1 MEKSMRRAIVIV
13 LDGCGAGST
22 PDHELFHDNVTDNTL
37 LNVWN
42 RVGGVNAPNLLGAGY
57 FGCAGVPDE
66 PGLAGFDVQYGK
78 VLPLSMGKDS
88 VTGHWEMMG
97 IITRKAFPTYPSG
110 FPADLVGEFES
121 RIGRKVIGN
130 KATSGTAVIAEL
142 GEEHLRTGC
151 PILYTSADS
160 VFQIACH
167 ENVVSIEQL
176 YDFCRIAREICVE
189 PNNVQRVIA
198 RPFDGTANP
207 GFRRTEK
214 RKDFPV
220 VPIQNLV
227 DDIGEVF
234 GIGVVP
240 ELFDGRG
247 FRPVKRTQSNIEH
260 TKVLATALQSDAK
273 FIFANF
279 EDTDMLFG
287 HRNDP
292 VGFAKCLEE
301 FDIVL
306 GTVLDQISTEDLLI
320 ITADHGNDPTS
331 ASTDHARE
339 YSPVCAI
346 TKGTTNVSLIK
357 DKTLSHVGE
366 LVANWL
372 GLEFH
377 SH

>member
-1 MEKSMRRAIVIV
+1 MKRAIVIV

-22 PDHELFHDNVTDNTL
+22 PDHELFHDNATDNTL

-57 FGCAGVPDE
+57 FGCAGVSSPI
-66 PGLAGFDVQYGK
+66 GLEGFHVQYGR

-97 IITRKAFPTYPSG
+97 IITRKAFPTYPQG

-130 KATSGTAVIAEL
+130 KAASGTAVIAEL

-167 ENVVSIEQL
+167 EDVVSIEQL

-260 TKVLATALQSDAK
+260 TKVLATALQSDAR

-306 GTVLDQISTEDLLI
+306 GTVLDKVTTEDLLI
-320 ITADHGNDPTS
+320 LTADHGNDPTS

-346 TKGTTNVSLIK
+346 TKGTTNVSLFK